1 MPTAPTFGRRSGGDP
16 SADLLQFS
24 QFNRHRPM
32 TYTVTRLPRRNP
44 RADELWQRQGQRGRG
59 ASVGQVRRG
68 DGDESVTVR
77 GRGQGS
83 GDRCVGRGVTLNP
96 VGGMGR
102 VMVADLESTITNA
115 KAQHR
120 ADRIAAARDRLADR
134 VEHSDLAVR
143 F

>member
-1 MPTAPTFGRRSGGDP
+1 MRHRRHCRPGDP
-16 SADLLQFS
+16 PPARATILSV
-24 QFNRHRPM
+24 HHPTPM

-102 VMVADLESTITNA
+102 EMVADLKGTISNA

-134 VEHSDLAVR
+134 VGHSALAVR